1 MPTYLCLAYGREE
14 DWTVLTEERQHE
26 LLAGDE
32 VIRARGAQM
41 AIVHDLTTVTAHDG
55 PTVCAVGTYV
65 TSPAPL
71 AGFSIIEAASLDEV
85 AALVA
90 KTPCAEA
97 GGAIEVREMESPGA
111 GLSLSRRE
119 NRRGNRS

>member
-14 DWTVLTEERQHE
+14 DWTALTEERRQE

-41 AIVHDLTTVTAHDG
+41 AIVHEPTTVTAHDG
-55 PTVCAVGTYV
+55 PTVCTDGAFV
-65 TSPAPL
+65 TGAAPL
-71 AGFSIIEAASLDEV
+71 AGFSIVEAASLDEV

-90 KTPCAEA
+90 KTPCAVA
-97 GGAIEVREMESPGA
+97 GGAIEVREMREPTA
-111 GLSLSRRE
+111 G
-119 NRRGNRS
+119 

>member
-41 AIVHDLTTVTAHDG
+41 AIVHKPRTVTAHDG
-55 PTVCAVGTYV
+55 PTVCADGAYV
-65 TSPAPL
+65 TGPAPL

-90 KTPCAEA
+90 KTPCAVA

-111 GLSLSRRE
+111 D
-119 NRRGNRS
+119 